1 MRHGE
6 ETRPRDLFQML
17 QQLFLVLLF
26 SSSPP
31 AHALAVR
38 PLRHRP
44 MVISMMSSPCAP
56 SHVLKLRGGGG
67 GVASTA
73 AAVSQW
79 YLGKLTTAPLR
90 TKSLTLLCIS
100 CLSDTLS
107 QRITAQGQSP
117 KPSFDWHRLRTFS
130 VMGAVFIAPIVHY
143 WFGLL
148 EALARTPAFAGRPQW
163 QVVAAQL
170 LRDQTIAAPVVLFS
184 IFIVVGF
191 FDAAMRMRPFDAR
204 ACLDKG
210 LERVR
215 KDYLSTLLVNWR
227 LWPLANTLNFWLVPP
242 PLRVL
247 YSNCVSVVWEIY
259 LSRQV
264 NKKLAAAAKAQT
276 QECDGR

>member
-1 MRHGE
+1 MTTLLNKKTHQEKTTIDDMRHHGE

-44 MVISMMSSPCAP
+44 IVISMMSSPCAP

-107 QRITAQGQSP
+107 QRITEHGVGRREG
-117 KPSFDWHRLRTFS
+117 HR
-130 VMGAVFIAPIVHY
+130 VG
-143 WFGLL
+143 
-148 EALARTPAFAGRPQW
+148 
-163 QVVAAQL
+163 VV
-170 LRDQTIAAPVVLFS
+170 P
-184 IFIVVGF
+184 
-191 FDAAMRMRPFDAR
+191 AR
-204 ACLDKG
+204 ASHVD
-210 LERVR
+210 
-215 KDYLSTLLVNWR
+215 
-227 LWPLANTLNFWLVPP
+227 
-242 PLRVL
+242 
-247 YSNCVSVVWEIY
+247 EIG
-259 LSRQV
+259 S
-264 NKKLAAAAKAQT
+264 
-276 QECDGR
+276 